1 MGQGTARR
9 NGFADRRSVS
19 AVRICVFCGASM
31 GSSEIYARAAREVG
45 TALASREIDVV
56 YGGGRI
62 GMMGQVADAAL
73 AAGGRVIGVI
83 PRSLNDLEIGHNG
96 LTELH
101 VVGTMHERKAL
112 MAHLSDAFLALP
124 GGFGTLEEFCEAVTW
139 TQLGIHDK
147 PCGLLNVEGYFDP
160 LIAMFDRCVATGFIA
175 PQTRTIVRSAGT
187 IEGILDLLS
196 VPVVPVRYAPID
208 GDTSVL

>member
-1 MGQGTARR
+1 
-9 NGFADRRSVS
+9 
-19 AVRICVFCGASM
+19 VRICVFCGANN
-31 GSSEIYARAAREVG
+31 GHDELYVRTARALGE
-45 TALASREIDVV
+45 TLSRRKIDVV

-62 GMMGQVADAAL
+62 GLMGQVADAAL

-83 PRSLNDLEIGHNG
+83 PQRLDEREIAHAG

-101 VVGTMHERKAL
+101 VVESMHERKAL

-147 PCGLLNVEGYFDP
+147 PCGLLNVGGYFDP
-160 LIAMFDRCVATGFIA
+160 LIEMFDRCVATGFVTTVTREIVRAASEVDAIVDALIA
-175 PQTRTIVRSAGT
+175 PLAVPGRP
-187 IEGILDLLS
+187 LLS
-196 VPVVPVRYAPID
+196 EEQI
-208 GDTSVL
+208 

>member
-1 MGQGTARR
+1 
-9 NGFADRRSVS
+9 
-19 AVRICVFCGASM
+19 VRICVFCGAST
-31 GSSEIYARAAREVG
+31 GRDEIYVRAAREAG
-45 TALASREIDVV
+45 AALARRGIGIV

-73 AAGGRVIGVI
+73 AAGGSVIGVI
-83 PRSLNDLEIGHNG
+83 PRDLDEREIGHGG

-101 VVGTMHERKAL
+101 VVDSMHERKAL

-160 LIAMFDRCVATGFIA
+160 LIAMFDHCVATGFVS
-175 PQTRTIVRSAGT
+175 PQTRAIVRAASGVEAVIDALTAPLAVPGRPR
-187 IEGILDLLS
+187 LS
-196 VPVVPVRYAPID
+196 EEQI
-208 GDTSVL
+208 

>member
-1 MGQGTARR
+1 M
-9 NGFADRRSVS
+9 
-19 AVRICVFCGASM
+19 RICVFCGANT
-31 GSSEIYARAAREVG
+31 GHDDLYVRTARAVGETLAR
-45 TALASREIDVV
+45 RKIDVV

-62 GMMGQVADAAL
+62 GLMGQVADAAL

-83 PRSLNDLEIGHNG
+83 PQRLDEREIAHAG

-101 VVGTMHERKAL
+101 VVDTMHERKAL

-147 PCGLLNVEGYFDP
+147 PCGLLNVAGYFDP
-160 LIAMFDRCVATGFIA
+160 LIEMFDRCVAAGFVA
-175 PQTRTIVRSAGT
+175 PQTREIVRSARDVDSIVDALAKPLTVPGRPK
-187 IEGILDLLS
+187 LS
-196 VPVVPVRYAPID
+196 EEQI
-208 GDTSVL
+208 